1 MCDGRLGRDCIK
13 MFSVGNSAKKKK
25 NASNQGVTCK
35 GVNKFVGEVHGN
47 KVHACTEIYSLT
59 VRVSVLSIYLD
70 LKKK

>member
-13 MFSVGNSAKKKK
+13 MFSVGNSAKK

-35 GVNKFVGEVHGN
+35 GVNEFVGEVHRN
-47 KVHACTEIYSLT
+47 KMHACTEIYSLS